1 MSIKSEVIARLS
13 ADVLELESDR
23 HDLMIAMRAIV
34 GHRGAKDEAYEKF
47 RTHAVRLLDDIEAR
61 ALDFD
66 SDE

>member
-34 GHRGAKDEAYEKF
+34 GHRGVKDEAYEKF